1 MKLENHKFN
10 IKFNS
15 LKITTFFI
23 AFVVVCL
30 TIAYSAFSDSL
41 TISDASATVMVQRVI
56 RITGLNTSSIVNG
69 TTTSL
74 NEHGINSIRSN
85 VTLPNNNSKITYDI
99 QVTNFGNTNMGIIDI
114 TGLPSNLKYTI
125 SNYTLGDIL
134 CDDTDNNK
142 CTLGSVSTIHITVSY
157 ANNGYD
163 SSNTNYIINMD
174 LVFHEI
180 DYVARI
186 GNTNYTK
193 LQYAVDAVPVNN
205 EETTIV
211 LLKSISERVTVLNG
225 KNILLD
231 FDNYTLSNDGNSPV
245 IETQGTVKMTN
256 GTITSN
262 ASQGAINV
270 EENGLFIMTG
280 GTISATADKQAIYID
295 EGGTAIISG
304 SSYLSNRSSNRAAVH
319 NFAGTLTITGGTIVA
334 QKFAAVV
341 SASTTTIGA
350 NDGSV
355 NKNAPILQGATYGAT
370 IVSNTTFNFYDGTI
384 KGKNAAFDVEGNI
397 SDIEDD
403 YQILHTTEVINK
415 VTYNVA
421 RLVIDFVTIT
431 FDPGDGSS
439 PEAFREVEIGDTIG
453 TLPVPTLMDYTFDGW
468 YTASP
473 NSIEM
478 KATDIVNEDMT
489 LYAKWV
495 HNSEFYIAQ
504 IGNTPYLSLAEA
516 IAAVNNN
523 AETTIKLIRN
533 TSETVTI
540 PGNRNII
547 LDLQSFTLSSPDN
560 NAVITNRSKLKII
573 SGTIST
579 ASASTAAINNESSG
593 NLTITGGRIIATGLR
608 QAIYNNNGKVTI
620 SGTPYLE
627 ASAPER
633 GTVQNLANGT
643 ITILGGTIVSKNQEA
658 VSNVGTLIIGTKDGN
673 IDINT
678 PVLVGATNGV
688 TNTKTFR
695 FYDGILKGKN
705 NAISGQVNEL
715 EDGSSIFNGTETID
729 EETYKIA
736 YLT

>member
-1 MKLENHKFN
+1 MKLKNHKFN
-10 IKFNS
+10 TKFSS

-23 AFVVVCL
+23 ILVVIFL
-30 TIAYSAFSDSL
+30 TIGYSAFSDSL
-41 TISDASATVMVQRVI
+41 TISGASATVMVQRVI
-56 RITGLNTSSIVNG
+56 RITGLNTSSMVNG
-69 TTTSL
+69 TTTSA

-193 LQYAVDAVPVNN
+193 LQYAVDAAPVNN

-355 NKNAPILQGATYGAT
+355 NKNAPVLQGATYGAT

-439 PEAFREVEIGDTIG
+439 PEAFREVEIGDAIG

-473 NSIEM
+473 NSIEI

-523 AETTIKLIRN
+523 TETTIKLIRN
-533 TSETVTI
+533 TSEAVTI
-540 PGNRNII
+540 PSNRNII

-560 NAVITNRSKLKII
+560 SAVITNRSKLKII

-620 SGTPYLE
+620 SGAPYLE

-633 GTVQNLANGT
+633 GTIQNLVNGT

-658 VSNVGTLIIGTKDGN
+658 VSNAGTLIIGTKDGN

-715 EDGSSIFNGTETID
+715 KDGSSIFNGTETID
-729 EETYKIA
+729 EEIYKIA